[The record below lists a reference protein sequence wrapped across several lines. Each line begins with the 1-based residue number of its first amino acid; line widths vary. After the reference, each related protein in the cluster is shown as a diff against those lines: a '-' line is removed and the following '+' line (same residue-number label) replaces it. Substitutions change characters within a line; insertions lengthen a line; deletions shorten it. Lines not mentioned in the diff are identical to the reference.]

1 MKRRSLKKCSAVVLA
16 AALLASSV
24 PTAFAG
30 DTWPWTGDAAM
41 GQNQPHVVGQRVYD
55 LQFW

>member
-24 PTAFAG
+24 PICICG
-30 DTWPWTGDAAM
+30 QMTWPWTGDCRYGHRTSPM
-41 GQNQPHVVGQRVYD
+41 
-55 LQFW
+55 